1 MKKPKSHSPPVAPIS
16 PGDGQ
21 HTAQF
26 GTGIAE
32 AVGEEIKVPFETG
45 TSADVGESTK
55 DRYAAESLAMLIQG
69 LQNAYQLPGKDGTLD
84 PAVEM
89 RLRHIHALMWLAQ
102 FFKKSG
108 KGNDVANR
116 FADLATALWGLK
128 DGVVHPVLAANRS
141 RGRSADRSD
150 IWTLRILA
158 ANGLECL
165 LRSNVYSSQQEASA
179 AAAKEYPELKKLM
192 RPKGDAGVNK
202 RKKITL
208 ASSLRSW
215 RNAVARGKVK
225 DSVANGFAQEFLA
238 FIAVFAEISSSQQLV
253 DFGRKYLKS
262 ASDQAAKLL

>member
-1 MKKPKSHSPPVAPIS
+1 
-16 PGDGQ
+16 
-21 HTAQF
+21 
-26 GTGIAE
+26 
-32 AVGEEIKVPFETG
+32 
-45 TSADVGESTK
+45 
-55 DRYAAESLAMLIQG
+55 MLIQG

-165 LRSNVYSSQQEASA
+165 LRSKVYSSQQEASA
-179 AAAKEYPELKKLM
+179 AAAKEYPELKKLL

-215 RNAVARGKVK
+215 RNAVARGKVQ
-225 DSVANGFAQEFLA
+225 DSVADGFAQEFLA

-253 DFGRKYLKS
+253 DLGRQYLKS